1 MNGEI
6 SILDIRGIRVSY
18 ADLEVL
24 NGFSMQLRRGEM
36 VCGTGASGSGKSS
49 LLRAI
54 LGFVPLSAGNVFVDG
69 IEVRSG
75 GFSTLRHR
83 VAYLPQD
90 LFFPCEWVEEIL
102 KLPFSIKCN
111 KGRKV
116 TKEMWSAAFK
126 RLGLDD
132 DIMEKRMNE
141 ISGGQRQRVMLAV
154 VDMLDKD
161 IVLLDEPTSALDADS
176 AKRVVEFIKY
186 MSARGKGVIV
196 VTHDSTLMT
205 MCDRKVE
212 ISLI

>member
-1 MNGEI
+1 
-6 SILDIRGIRVSY
+6 
-18 ADLEVL
+18 
-24 NGFSMQLRRGEM
+24 
-36 VCGTGASGSGKSS
+36 
-49 LLRAI
+49 
-54 LGFVPLSAGNVFVDG
+54 
-69 IEVRSG
+69 
-75 GFSTLRHR
+75 
-83 VAYLPQD
+83 
-90 LFFPCEWVEEIL
+90 
-102 KLPFSIKCN
+102 
-111 KGRKV
+111 
-116 TKEMWSAAFK
+116 MWSAAFK